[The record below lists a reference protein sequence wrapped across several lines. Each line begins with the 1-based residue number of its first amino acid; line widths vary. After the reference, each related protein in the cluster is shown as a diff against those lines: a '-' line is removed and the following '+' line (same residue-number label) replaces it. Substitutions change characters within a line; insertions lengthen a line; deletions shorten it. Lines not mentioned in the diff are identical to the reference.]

1 MPNSDDLLWG
11 AVSGI
16 SRFSALLT
24 MAELGVADQLADG
37 PLDTEQLAKRC
48 GAHAPALRR
57 VLRELASMGVVR
69 RVGAD
74 GFDLTDAGAALRSDV
89 PGSIRSSIRML
100 GEDSFWYA
108 MGRLPDTVRT
118 GSSAFVTKYGHLY
131 EYLAT
136 NPDSARIFDAYMTA
150 RAIPFTE
157 GLVKRYDFAG
167 VGTLVDVA
175 GGRGHILATVLH
187 AHPDMR
193 GILYDLDHVADG
205 ARELLA
211 AEGLADRSEAVAGDF
226 FASVPAGADAYL
238 LASVLHNW
246 DDGDAVRILRNVRRA
261 MNPGGRVLVLEVALP
276 DDDAPHLGKDLDL
289 RMLAIFNGALERSRE
304 EYATL
309 FQQADLE
316 LTEVIELGAGA
327 SLLEARPV

>member
-69 RVGAD
+69 RAGAD